1 MYIFTYSLTYQISIL
16 ISQYVANI
24 VSISKQWN
32 ETSRETSPQG
42 DREALCGTHYPG
54 LCVRLRCCAP
64 GIPGSQTI
72 RQGIR
77 WSHYNAD
84 RLSPSYCACRLIG
97 YISFSR
103 AFRTTVF
110 VALVMSSRL
119 QSENFLSK
127 LGVGELV
134 IGRALK
140 KINDYITLHC
150 TKLELSRV
158 A

>member
-1 MYIFTYSLTYQISIL
+1 
-16 ISQYVANI
+16 
-24 VSISKQWN
+24 
-32 ETSRETSPQG
+32 
-42 DREALCGTHYPG
+42 
-54 LCVRLRCCAP
+54 
-64 GIPGSQTI
+64 
-72 RQGIR
+72 
-77 WSHYNAD
+77 
-84 RLSPSYCACRLIG
+84 
-97 YISFSR
+97 
-103 AFRTTVF
+103 
-110 VALVMSSRL
+110 MSSRL